1 MTACDIHHLIICRN
15 NCFVFS
21 FKFPHEAS
29 RLEKACDDMMAL
41 YPTLSYPLEVLCL
54 YFIQSGEKDGC
65 RYCARL
71 KIFLFVV
78 DFVTI
83 FLTSFYLTRL
93 NKSTLYFY
101 IVLPICLVVCCC
113 DLTWHAAQHHTAICS
128 LPCKWDGKEI
138 RKNKRMCFVEDS
150 LTEHLKKKKKEKI
163 FIITVIAKQVLHNV
177 VSQLQSTSA

>member
-21 FKFPHEAS
+21 FKFPHEAT

-101 IVLPICLVVCCC
+101 IMFYPSVWLYAVV
-113 DLTWHAAQHHTAICS
+113 I
-128 LPCKWDGKEI
+128 
-138 RKNKRMCFVEDS
+138 
-150 LTEHLKKKKKEKI
+150 
-163 FIITVIAKQVLHNV
+163 
-177 VSQLQSTSA
+177 